1 MKRLNR
7 LLMLGFLGLFGALA
21 ASGQALINMRI
32 GLNEEA
38 AKFVVDGQSY
48 LYRATFVWPEG
59 STHVVEFPMSAI
71 GGDPQPYQYHPSGNA
86 RYDFKGWS
94 YVAPATFQLPTGPAV
109 YITVNRNLTEL
120 NGVVEKQFPIDFEFP
135 NGNGNPL
142 LQGCSPVV
150 DVDQI
155 DRHGVMLV
163 TGRTIFPPGS
173 TSPCVPKNLTVWAVA
188 GTFAFQAFAYP
199 GYTPTVVV
207 QGQNYFKPEYFTV
220 PLQDATVVQT
230 YFEPAKRVRFSTSPS
245 GLKVLVDRT
254 TVTPQVMDYLA
265 PRLVDYCTDVALNV
279 KTPLGIKPLCT
290 GDYDFA
296 RGSTHL
302 IGAEPVQTDPNGDFW
317 IFDRFSNGMGQNS
330 VYVTPSDIYNRED
343 IQALFIH
350 GVRSSIDSNVPGL
363 KISIDGSDAAPNP
376 YYGFIWAEGST
387 HRLKPPA
394 FQRDTKGRMW
404 KFVGW
409 SDGGEAEHDITV
421 PVGGKDFRVT
431 ATFEV
436 LGQVQ
441 ITTTPPGLTINVDG
455 AECTTPCSFDKEA
468 GAALSVTAAKNVPLG
483 ESSRYD
489 FQTWAGRTDA
499 LVQTTTF
506 DKNVQVLTA
515 QYHGS
520 HRFLAYS
527 DPEDGAKFKFSP
539 ESADGFYPEGANVQ
553 VTVVPN
559 TGFKFII
566 WGEDLQS
573 KTATESLA
581 IAGPSVA
588 VAHMEKV
595 PQIAPAG
602 IRNAAGDTPD
612 GTVAPGSII
621 SIYGAG
627 LTEELQIG
635 PSNPLA
641 QAIGDV
647 YVTVNDSLLP
657 LIFVSPT
664 QINAQLLS
672 SLGEGDYTLKVHNA
686 TGKDIT
692 GTFKVK
698 RNAPGVF
705 YNVTESGMPLIAA
718 LHQDGSPITQ
728 DSPAQ
733 KGETI
738 SFYGTGL
745 GAYDRPII
753 DGFLLPSTDIYKLT
767 DPVKV
772 VAGVP
777 TSGALADTNAAAVQP
792 ALRDPSFAGGA
803 PGMVGTS
810 LVKVTIDK
818 DLPTGNVL
826 EISILVNGSQSNK
839 VQLPVQ

>member
-1 MKRLNR
+1 
-7 LLMLGFLGLFGALA
+7 MLGFLGLFGGLA

-38 AKFVVDGQSY
+38 AKFVVDGQTY

-86 RYDFKGWS
+86 RYSFGGWAAVS
-94 YVAPATFQLPTGPAV
+94 TPPGFTLPISNVV
-109 YITVNRNLTEL
+109 YITASRNLTEL
-120 NGVVEKQFPIDFEFP
+120 NGTVSKQFPLVMEFAQSNP
-135 NGNGNPL
+135 NAGP
-142 LQGCSPVV
+142 CSPTV

-155 DRHGVMLV
+155 DRRGVVLV
-163 TGRTIFPPGS
+163 DGSCVATNSTTWVAPGVH
-173 TSPCVPKNLTVWAVA
+173 T
-188 GTFAFQAFAYP
+188 FQAFPYP
-199 GYTPTVVV
+199 GYYFKGAIVLSAYWPFS
-207 QGQNYFKPEYFTV
+207 NYFTIPITQAMTV
-220 PLQDATVVQT
+220 GPL
-230 YFEPAKRVRFSTSPS
+230 FEPAKRVRFSTLPG

-254 TVTPQVMDYLA
+254 TVTPQVMDYSA
-265 PRLVDYCTDVALNV
+265 PRLVDYCADVALNV
-279 KTPLGIKPLCT
+279 KTPLGIRPLCI

-296 RGSTHL
+296 PGSAHL

-317 IFDRFSNGMGQNS
+317 IFDKFSNGMGQNGN
-330 VYVTPSDIYNRED
+330 YITPSDVYNRDD
-343 IQALFIH
+343 ITALFIH

-387 HRLKPPA
+387 HHLKPPPL
-394 FQRDTKGRMW
+394 QRDTKGRMW
-404 KFVGW
+404 KFVSW
-409 SDGGEAEHDITV
+409 SDGGPAERDVTV
-421 PVGGKDFRVT
+421 PVGGKDFRVS

-441 ITTTPPGLTINVDG
+441 VTTTPPGLSIKVDG
-455 AECTTPCSFDKEA
+455 TDCTTPCTFDKEA
-468 GAALSVTAAKNVPLG
+468 GQSLGVTAAKNVPLG
-483 ESSRYD
+483 ENSRYD
-489 FQTWAGRTDA
+489 FQAWAGINDTLA
-499 LVQTTTF
+499 QTVTF

-520 HRFLAYS
+520 HRFQVYS
-527 DPEDGAKFKFSP
+527 DPENGAKFKFSP
-539 ESADGFYPEGANVQ
+539 ESTDGFYSEGANVQ

-573 KTATESLA
+573 KNATESLP
-581 IAGPSVA
+581 IAGPSIA

-621 SIYGAG
+621 SIYGANF
-627 LTEELQIG
+627 TEELLIG
-635 PSNPLA
+635 PSNPLS

-672 SLGEGDYTLKVHNA
+672 SLGEGDYTLKIHNA

-692 GTFKVK
+692 GAFKVK

-705 YNVTESGMPLIAA
+705 YNVTETGMPLIAA
-718 LHQDGSPITQ
+718 LHEDGTPITQ
-728 DSPAQ
+728 ASPVK

-745 GAYDRPII
+745 GSYDRPII
-753 DGFLLPSTDIYKLT
+753 DGFLLPSQDIYKLT

-777 TSGALADTNAAAVQP
+777 TSGALADANAAAVQP
-792 ALRDPSFAGGA
+792 ALRDTVFAGGA

-818 DLPTGNVL
+818 DLPAGNVL